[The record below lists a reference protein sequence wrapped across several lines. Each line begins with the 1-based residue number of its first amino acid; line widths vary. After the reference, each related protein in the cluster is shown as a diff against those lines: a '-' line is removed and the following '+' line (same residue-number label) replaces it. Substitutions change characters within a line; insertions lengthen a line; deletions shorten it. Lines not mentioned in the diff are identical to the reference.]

1 MNVAT
6 GGFGTEITAQT
17 DEGLKN
23 KLGGAA
29 YFLTGPFC
37 FCLLRFSIGDEKR
50 CQKAFYSYAVPYLL
64 TGNFNY
70 GSRPDIIVVIF
81 TCERPN
87 AIFCSPVK
95 RNNSSNTVLP

>member
-29 YFLTGPFC
+29 Y
-37 FCLLRFSIGDEKR
+37 
-50 CQKAFYSYAVPYLL
+50 LL
-64 TGNFNY
+64 TG
-70 GSRPDIIVVIF
+70 SRSRFLLTLRD
-81 TCERPN
+81 
-87 AIFCSPVK
+87 
-95 RNNSSNTVLP
+95 